1 MSDAHSSARSSDVTP
16 DHNPRALSV
25 VLGVVAV
32 LLASGIY
39 LWAVRGGK
47 AVRVPAVI
55 VERRE
60 GRVLV
65 DAALRAGD
73 AVVVEGVQRLRDGM
87 PVEIIGDR
95 DPKPVKAREAEG
107 AP

>member
-39 LWAVRGGK
+39 LWAVRGQ
-47 AVRVPAVI
+47 AI
-55 VERRE
+55 
-60 GRVLV
+60 LM
-65 DAALRAGD
+65 DLAGGI
-73 AVVVEGVQRLRDGM
+73 ANMLCL
-87 PVEIIGDR
+87 
-95 DPKPVKAREAEG
+95 
-107 AP
+107 